1 MNYFAI
7 ERNGECYSPVL
18 LADSDGKPAF
28 SEFLDMSYE
37 EMRDSERLED
47 FVVAAMEAAERRG
60 DGDGDGEE
68 EYSDVVVTLIGEDD
82 FFIWGI
88 IMSAEGDNITYKVVD
103 WQADGKH
110 FKYVD

>member
-7 ERNGECYSPVL
+7 EVNGECYSPVL

-28 SEFLDMSYE
+28 SEFLEMSYE
-37 EMRDSERLED
+37 EMRDSEQLED

-60 DGDGDGEE
+60 NGNEE
-68 EYSDVVVTLIGEDD
+68 FNDVVVTLIGEDD

-103 WQADGKH
+103 WQADGNH
-110 FKYVD
+110 FKYAD

>member
-28 SEFLDMSYE
+28 AEFLEMSYE
-37 EMRDSERLED
+37 EMKSSEKLED
-47 FVVAAMEAAERRG
+47 FVIAAMEAAESKG
-60 DGDGDGEE
+60 DSEE
-68 EYSDVVVTLIGEDD
+68 EYSDVAVTLIGEDG

-103 WQADGKH
+103 WKADGKH
-110 FKYVD
+110 FKYAD

>member
-7 ERNGECYSPVL
+7 EKNGECYSPVL

-28 SEFLDMSYE
+28 SEFLNMSYE
-37 EMRDSERLED
+37 EMRDSEQLED

-60 DGDGDGEE
+60 NDEE
-68 EYSDVVVTLIGEDD
+68 KYSDVVVTLIGEDD

-103 WQADGKH
+103 WQADGNH
-110 FKYVD
+110 FKYAD

>member
-7 ERNGECYSPVL
+7 EVNGECYSPML

-28 SEFLDMSYE
+28 SEFLNMNYE
-37 EMRDSERLED
+37 EMRASEELEN
-47 FVVAAMEAAERRG
+47 FVIAAMEAAERRG
-60 DGDGDGEE
+60 NGNEE
-68 EYSDVVVTLIGEDD
+68 FNDVVVTLVGEDD

-103 WQADGKH
+103 WQADGNH
-110 FKYVD
+110 FKYAD

>member
-7 ERNGECYSPVL
+7 EVNGECYSPML

-28 SEFLDMSYE
+28 SEFLNMSYE
-37 EMRDSERLED
+37 EMRASEELEN
-47 FVVAAMEAAERRG
+47 FVIAAMEAAERRG
-60 DGDGDGEE
+60 NGNEE
-68 EYSDVVVTLIGEDD
+68 FNDVVVTLIGEDD

-103 WQADGKH
+103 WQADGNH
-110 FKYVD
+110 FKYAD

>member
-7 ERNGECYSPVL
+7 EKNRECYSPVI

-28 SEFLDMSYE
+28 SEFLNMSYE
-37 EMRDSERLED
+37 EMRDSEQLED

-60 DGDGDGEE
+60 DGEDD
-68 EYSDVVVTLIGEDD
+68 YSDVVVTLIGEDD

-103 WQADGKH
+103 WKADGKH
-110 FKYVD
+110 FKYAD

>member
-7 ERNGECYSPVL
+7 EKNGECYSPVL

-28 SEFLDMSYE
+28 FEFLNMTYE
-37 EMRDSERLED
+37 EMRDSEHLED

-60 DGDGDGEE
+60 NGNEE
-68 EYSDVVVTLIGEDD
+68 FNDVVVTLIGEDD

-103 WQADGKH
+103 WQADGNH
-110 FKYVD
+110 FKYAD

>member
-28 SEFLDMSYE
+28 AEFLEMSYE
-37 EMRDSERLED
+37 EMKSSEKLED
-47 FVVAAMEAAERRG
+47 FVIAAMEAADSKS
-60 DGDGDGEE
+60 DGKDD
-68 EYSDVVVTLIGEDD
+68 YNDVVVTLIGEDD

-88 IMSAEGDNITYKVVD
+88 IMSSEGDDITYKIVD
-103 WQADGKH
+103 WQEGGKH
-110 FKYVD
+110 FKYAD

>member
-7 ERNGECYSPVL
+7 EKNGECWSPVI
-18 LADSDGKPAF
+18 LADSHGDPAF
-28 SEFLDMSYE
+28 EEFLSMTYD
-37 EMRDSERLED
+37 EMKSSERLD
-47 FVVAAMEAAERRG
+47 AFVAAAMEATERRG
-60 DGDGDGEE
+60 DGKE

-103 WQADGKH
+103 WKADGNH

>member
-7 ERNGECYSPVL
+7 EKNGECYSPVL

-28 SEFLDMSYE
+28 SEFLNMSYE
-37 EMRDSERLED
+37 EMRDSEQLED
-47 FVVAAMEAAERRG
+47 FVVAAMEAAESK
-60 DGDGDGEE
+60 DDGEE
-68 EYSDVVVTLIGEDD
+68 EYSDVAVTLIGEDD

-103 WQADGKH
+103 WRADGNH
-110 FKYVD
+110 FKYAD

>member
-7 ERNGECYSPVL
+7 EVNGNCYSPVL
-18 LADSDGKPAF
+18 LADSNGNPAYTK
-28 SEFLDMSYE
+28 FLEMTYE
-37 EMRDSERLED
+37 EMRDSEELED

-60 DGDGDGEE
+60 DSEE

-88 IMSAEGDNITYKVVD
+88 IMSAEDDNITYKVID
-103 WQADGKH
+103 WQEGGKH
-110 FKYVD
+110 FKYAD